1 MSLRKKRKQP
11 NYNGTKKKGK
21 KKIVITIGCV
31 AGACAI
37 SGVVITAQKNK
48 VNAMPQTGGSVQE
61 TKAAVGTIANTI
73 VGTGTLQATTSR
85 EVLVPAN
92 LTFDTVNVAS
102 GDHVAKGDV
111 LAVVNQTSILSQIE
125 TIQNEIVTLNAK
137 IAAAQDEDESTSV
150 TAGAAGVI
158 KEIYVQEGED
168 VSDSMTKHGAVM
180 LITVDGSEQTLA
192 VTVTGGTVE
201 SLNVATGDTVSAGDT
216 LLTLSASSNTNEL
229 EYELAKRTD
238 LAETLQTLMELK
250 ADGRIT
256 ATMDGTIGD
265 VNITGKSSESDTSAN
280 TKSVSK
286 STNAVDVV
294 SAANPQAEEG
304 FEEKESDQTL
314 KQEQTPDQDTPSNN
328 EPSSDKTDTQNT
340 QPADKTEKENTQGTS
355 EHSAMP
361 QEIGNVGMH
370 ATMSAASKTAE
381 KAAETTATA
390 TSTGTGQ
397 NSSSSTQ
404 NSSDSSNTEEVA
416 FTMSSDEDVTL
427 AINVDE
433 LDINSVSVDQEASIT
448 LDAIEDQ
455 TYSGVVTK
463 VADSASSSGG
473 VAKYV
478 VDIEMSKDT
487 QMKVGMNASAT
498 ITVEEKE
505 DVVTV
510 PVSALQEKGDR
521 TFGYTKNDEEGNLSG
536 EQEVTTGLSDGGN
549 VEITEGLSE
558 GDTIYYQRKGASSS
572 QGNSNSN
579 GKPDMQNMPGD
590 FQGGPDRGGMSEKG
604 MSGGG
609 AAGGPAGA
617 PN

>member
-1 MSLRKKRKQP
+1 MSLRKKGKQHK
-11 NYNGTKKKGK
+11 YNGNKKNGK
-21 KKIVITIGCV
+21 KKVVITIGCV
-31 AGACAI
+31 AGACVI
-37 SGVVITAQKNK
+37 SGVVIAAQKNK

-73 VGTGTLQATTSR
+73 VGTGTLQATTSH

-125 TIQNEIVTLNAK
+125 TIQNEIVTLDAK
-137 IAAAQDEDESTSV
+137 IAAAQEADESTSV

-229 EYELAKRTD
+229 EYELAKRAD

-304 FEEKESDQTL
+304 

-328 EPSSDKTDTQNT
+328 ESSSDKTDTQNT
-340 QPADKTEKENTQGTS
+340 QPADKTEKESVQGAA

-381 KAAETTATA
+381 TTAETTTTA

-521 TFGYTKNDEEGNLSG
+521 TFVYTKKDEEGNLSG

-572 QGNSNSN
+572 QGNSNSD